1 MKELIKVYQKKLIFW
16 YTALILFFLSLIFV
30 FSQVIK
36 LFNNSQKLRSLL
48 ENKNGL
54 MTQIENLNLLIL
66 KINPEK
72 LIEPQSIPINIAFE
86 INNLSSAL
94 SNLSFLYSEN
104 GSLFRIKEA
113 TISPCEK
120 SENETLKSTCF
131 YTIKLSGERIRY
143 SF

>member
-16 YTALILFFLSLIFV
+16 YISLVLFFLSLTFV
-30 FSQVIK
+30 FCQVIK
-36 LFNNSQKLRSLL
+36 LFNNSQKLRILL
-48 ENKNGL
+48 ENKNTL
-54 MTQIENLNLLIL
+54 MAQIENLNLWAL

-72 LIEPQSIPINIAFE
+72 IIEPQTIPVNIAFE
-86 INNLSSAL
+86 INTLSSVHSNLSS
-94 SNLSFLYSEN
+94 LYSEN

>member
-16 YTALILFFLSLIFV
+16 YISLVLFFLSLTFV
-30 FSQVIK
+30 FCQVIK
-36 LFNNSQKLRSLL
+36 LFNNSQKLRILL
-48 ENKNGL
+48 ENKNTL
-54 MTQIENLNLLIL
+54 MAQIENLNLWAL

-72 LIEPQSIPINIAFE
+72 IIEPQTIPINIAFE
-86 INNLSSAL
+86 INTLSSVHSNLSS
-94 SNLSFLYSEN
+94 LYSEN